1 MSNINVYRKGAI
13 GLGKRVRQTSGN
25 KVMKWAIIAFVVI
38 GAVKILLTEEY
49 IPEDEIVV
57 GKSKVEK

>member
-1 MSNINVYRKGAI
+1 
-13 GLGKRVRQTSGN
+13 
-25 KVMKWAIIAFVVI
+25 MKWAIIAFVVI

-57 GKSKVEK
+57 GESEVEK